1 MGFDGGLEEN
11 VVEVYYCIFMHKN
24 SRIYTKQQVQ
34 MSTLKTRGS
43 EEEDIRVRNKK
54 KHWSTKWLTNVD
66 IDVLK
71 KETNLSG

>member
-11 VVEVYYCIFMHKN
+11 VVEVYYCIFMHKKFKN
-24 SRIYTKQQVQ
+24 IH
-34 MSTLKTRGS
+34 KTTSPNEYIKNKRERRRGYKS
-43 EEEDIRVRNKK
+43 EEQK
-54 KHWSTKWLTNVD
+54 KHWSTKWLTSVD